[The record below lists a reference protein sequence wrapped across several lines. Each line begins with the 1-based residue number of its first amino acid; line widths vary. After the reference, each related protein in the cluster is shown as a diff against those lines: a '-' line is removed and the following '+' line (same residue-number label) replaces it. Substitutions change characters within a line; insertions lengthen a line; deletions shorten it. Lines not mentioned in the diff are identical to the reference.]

1 MGEERS
7 EKTFRVVKTTEDIAA
22 VLREFPVISSTSVL
36 SPWRLP
42 SRIWLEQQI
51 AQETALIDDLFWL
64 VEPARVESETQSA
77 KERIAAL
84 SKELDRYPPLPATPM
99 RLRRGHI
106 RDGIEFSPGDQ
117 VVSVKGQISIPVLQ
131 KALAEH
137 GQCLPLPSRGQTRFL
152 RVVDSIAGAI
162 DFNLPHALEAQCGS
176 WRDWI
181 LGMTVVL
188 ADGAIAK
195 AGSHAVK
202 NVAGYDV
209 HKLMVGARGTL
220 GIITEVILRTYPIAA
235 LPKPEVTLH
244 YDWKGWRESR
254 DLTRLPLWLQRTSHC
269 EFAQAVR
276 NAGERLLEA
285 DWASATLCARVPQ
298 EEELP
303 RFAGDWVLR
312 ARCGKKNLE
321 FTDQTEIR
329 LMKRAKE
336 IFDPGHKLNPG
347 EMGIF

>member
-1 MGEERS
+1 MDEERS
-7 EKTFRVVKTTEDIAA
+7 EKTFRVVKSAEDIAA
-22 VLREFPVISSTSVL
+22 VVREFPVISSTSVL

-42 SRIWLEQQI
+42 SRIWVEQQI
-51 AQETALIDDLFWL
+51 AQETGLIDDQF
-64 VEPARVESETQSA
+64 P
-77 KERIAAL
+77 AL
-84 SKELDRYPPLPATPM
+84 STPPM
-99 RLRRGHI
+99 RLQRGYI
-106 RDGIEFSPGDQ
+106 QDGIHFSPGDQ
-117 VVSVKGQISIPVLQ
+117 VVSVGGGISIPKLQ

-137 GQCLPLPSRGQTRFL
+137 GQCLPLPSRGQSRFL

-188 ADGAIAK
+188 ADGTIAK

-220 GIITEVILRTYPIAA
+220 GIIAEVILRTYPIAA

-244 YDWKGWRESR
+244 YEWKGWRESTH
-254 DLTRLPLWLQRTSHC
+254 LMRLPLWLQRTSHSD
-269 EFAQAVR
+269 FAQAVR

-285 DWASATLCARVPQ
+285 DWASSTLCARVPE

-303 RFAGDWVLR
+303 RFSGDWVLR
-312 ARCGKKNLE
+312 ARCGRKNLV
-321 FTDQTEIR
+321 FTDETQIR

-347 EMGIF
+347 ELGIF